1 MATHITF
8 GRICEVYHK
17 ELENTI
23 YQICGRRDEE
33 WEMIRTRKDGSIAA
47 YIQEMGEHIPRYEN
61 QLCFNMNKIKKLM
74 KKNIE
79 LEEELK

>member
-1 MATHITF
+1 MAAHITF

-17 ELENTI
+17 VLEKSI

-33 WEMIRTRKDGSIAA
+33 WEMIRTRNDGSIAT
-47 YIQEMGEHIPRYEN
+47 YIQEMGDHIRRQEN
-61 QLCFNMNKIKKLM
+61 QLCFNMKKIKKLM

-79 LEEELK
+79 LE